1 LDLKYKWT
9 VLTVTTVAVLMAGI
23 DTRIVIVGLPQ
34 IAAALGA
41 DAEQAIWFTQ
51 AYTLGSTVILLLIGR
66 LSDIFG
72 RVKIYTY
79 GFAIFTI
86 GSALISL
93 SNTPSMVILFRF
105 VQGFGSGIIFTN
117 SVALIVDATPPKELG
132 FTLGLNMSSFRF
144 GAMAGLTLSGLILSI
159 LDWRALFYINVP
171 IGIFGTF
178 WARRRLR
185 EMAQVDKTSPM
196 DWVGF
201 ATFTVFITSLLL
213 GLTFAAYGMTELTT
227 AYGLIALGIASLV
240 IFVYFENRAVHPL
253 FDLKILRIR
262 EYSGGVIAQL
272 LNAAA
277 WGAVLLLASLYLQL
291 IAGLDPFNAGLML
304 VPFELSVLA
313 TGALSGKLAD
323 RFGNIYFTTS
333 GLAVTS
339 ISLLL
344 LSTVGVGTP
353 YHNAVFY
360 LVLFGMGT
368 GLFASPNVSSTMGAV
383 PEGRRGVA
391 SAFRVL
397 TFNVGLTVSLNLA
410 ILFITFTVPYAEL
423 TQMITSLNAV
433 FVTEADRVAFMQG
446 LQSTYLWLAAINSAA
461 ILPSILRGKRK
472 HETDKTAYAEA
483 THS

>member
-1 LDLKYKWT
+1 
-9 VLTVTTVAVLMAGI
+9 
-23 DTRIVIVGLPQ
+23 
-34 IAAALGA
+34 
-41 DAEQAIWFTQ
+41 
-51 AYTLGSTVILLLIGR
+51 LLLIGR

-93 SNTPSMVILFRF
+93 SNTPNMVILFRF
-105 VQGFGSGIIFTN
+105 IQGFGSGIIFTN
-117 SVALIVDATPPKELG
+117 SIVLITDATPPNELG

-144 GAMAGLTLSGLILSI
+144 GAMAGLTLSGFLLSI

-185 EMAQVDKTSPM
+185 EMAHVDKAAPM

-201 ATFTVFITSLLL
+201 VTFTAFITSLLL

-227 AYGLIALGIASLV
+227 AYGLIVISIISLV
-240 IFVYFENRAVHPL
+240 IFVHFERKAAHPL
-253 FDLKILRIR
+253 FDLKILKLR
-262 EYSGGVIAQL
+262 EYSGGVVAQL

-277 WGAVLLLASLYLQL
+277 WGAVLFLASLYLQL
-291 IAGLDPFNAGLML
+291 VVGLDPFSAGLML
-304 VPFELSVLA
+304 IPFELSVLA

-323 RFGNIYFTTS
+323 RFGNIYFTTA

-344 LSTVGVGTP
+344 LSTAGVDAP
-353 YHNAVFY
+353 YHSAIFY
-360 LVLFGMGT
+360 LVLFGVGT

-383 PEGRRGVA
+383 PEDRRGVA

-397 TFNVGLTVSLNLA
+397 TFNVGLTLSLNLA

-423 TQMITSLNAV
+423 TQMITSMNAV
-433 FVTEADRVAFMQG
+433 FVTETEKVAFMQG
-446 LQSTYLWLAAINSAA
+446 IQSTYLWLAAINTIA
-461 ILPSILRGKRK
+461 ILPSVLRGKRRL
-472 HETDKTAYAEA
+472 ETNRITNAETTAE
-483 THS
+483 S